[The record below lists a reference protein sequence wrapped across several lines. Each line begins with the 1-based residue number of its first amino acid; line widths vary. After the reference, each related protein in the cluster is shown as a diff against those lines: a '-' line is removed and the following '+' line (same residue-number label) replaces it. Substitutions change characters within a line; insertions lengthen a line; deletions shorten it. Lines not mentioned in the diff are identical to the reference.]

1 LVDAF
6 CVGCIRKEEKP
17 PFPLGLAFEPSHLSL
32 PFLNGLLIVSF
43 PQDETDRWVIELN
56 LRDFLNGLER
66 TLLI

>member
-17 PFPLGLAFEPSHLSL
+17 PFPLGLAFEPSHLSF

-43 PQDETDRWVIELN
+43 PQDETDEKEN
-56 LRDFLNGLER
+56 
-66 TLLI
+66 